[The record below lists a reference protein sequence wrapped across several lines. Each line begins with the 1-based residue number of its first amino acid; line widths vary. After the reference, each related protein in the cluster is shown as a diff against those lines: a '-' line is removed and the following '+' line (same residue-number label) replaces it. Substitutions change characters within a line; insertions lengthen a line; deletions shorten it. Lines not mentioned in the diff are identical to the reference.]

1 MTDENQTTTQ
11 VVIFT
16 DAFRIRGS
24 IDLLPGARITDFMS
38 EARDFIAVTNAEV
51 RRINGDHVMDVA
63 FLDINRDHIQLV
75 VPD

>member
-1 MTDENQTTTQ
+1 MNMENDNTK

-38 EARDFIAVTNAEV
+38 EAHEFIAVTDAEV
-51 RRINGDHVMDVA
+51 RRINGDHVMDVP
-63 FLDINRDHIQLV
+63 FLDVNRDHIQLV
-75 VPD
+75 LPD